1 LRFVLWAIIR
11 VMTLGKR
18 WKRFEQRA
26 ALWIGLYGPPFMAVL
41 IMLMGVVNVLSALSP
56 ALHERLHVLERY
68 VILEVRFGSRL
79 AVTLAGFALL
89 LLGRGLWRH
98 KQVAWFLTLVL
109 LLLSAASHL
118 LKGLD
123 IEEALLAMI
132 LALLMV
138 VMRPHFRARSDPPSV
153 RQGLRVL
160 VWAFAFTLAY
170 GTLGF
175 YLLDRHFHVRF
186 DLLSALRQTV
196 VMFTQFTDPGL
207 QPITRFGRYFADSIY
222 AVAMATM
229 GYGFLMLLRPVV
241 IREPATPAERQR
253 ASAIVEAHGR
263 TPLARFALFED
274 KAYVFTPGGSLIAFS
289 LNGRVALA
297 LGDPIGP
304 SEDAR
309 AAIVAFREHCLRND
323 WQPAFYQIRPDFLD
337 HYRELGFDVLCIGEE
352 AIVDLATF
360 TLEGPAGKDFRNVR
374 NRMVRLGHQAEF
386 HAPPHSNA
394 FIEELRLVSDE
405 WLDTRGSGE
414 LRFSMGWFHED
425 YLQQTPVMVIRTPE
439 GVISAF
445 ANLILV
451 KQGHEVGVDLMRHRR
466 RIQNGTMEFLF
477 INLFEWARGNG
488 YAAFNLGLSALS
500 GSDQHSSDAAVE
512 QALRYLYQS
521 LSRFYNYKGLHAFKA
536 KFNPRW
542 EPRFLAYPGA
552 LSLPAVGLAL
562 VQAHVGRLQAFLPS
576 WRPGGQKPKA
586 LLGEGAS

>member
-1 LRFVLWAIIR
+1 MDRIIIQ
-11 VMTLGKR
+11 VVTPGEK
-18 WKRFEQRA
+18 WKRFEQRT

-56 ALHERLHVLERY
+56 ALLERLHVLERY

-89 LLGRGLWRH
+89 ILGHSLWRH
-98 KQVAWFLTLVL
+98 KQVAWFLTLVV

-123 IEEALLAMI
+123 IEEASLAI
-132 LALLMV
+132 LLALLMAL
-138 VMRPHFRARSDPPSV
+138 MRPHFRARSDPPSV

-160 VWAFAFTLAY
+160 VWAFVFTLAY

-196 VMFTQFTDPGL
+196 VMFIQFTDPGL

-222 AVAMATM
+222 AVATATI

-241 IREPATPAERQR
+241 IREPATAAERQR
-253 ASAIVEAHGR
+253 ASTIVEAHGR

-274 KAYVFTPGGSLIAFS
+274 KAYVFTPGESLIAFS

-304 SEDAR
+304 PEDVH
-309 AAIVAFREHCLRND
+309 AAIVAFREYCLRND

-352 AIVDLATF
+352 AVVDLATF
-360 TLEGPAGKDFRNVR
+360 TLEGPAGKDFRNIR
-374 NRMVRLGHQAEF
+374 NRMMRLGHQAEF
-386 HAPPHSNA
+386 HEPLHSSA
-394 FIEELRLVSDE
+394 LIEELRLVSDE
-405 WLDTRGSGE
+405 WLNSRGRSE

-425 YLQQTPVMVIRTPE
+425 YLQQTPVMVVRTPE

-451 KQGHEVGVDLMRHRR
+451 KRGHEVGIDLMRHRH

-477 INLFEWARGNG
+477 LNMFEWARGNG

-500 GSDQHSSDAAVE
+500 GIDQHSSDAAVE

-552 LSLPAVGLAL
+552 LSLPAVGLAF

-576 WRPGGQKPKA
+576 WRPGGKRTKA
-586 LLGEGAS
+586 LLGESTS